1 MTIDLDAYREQSRAT
16 WGEVAPGWE
25 ARREWMLDI
34 TAPLTRWL
42 VDKLDPQPGQ
52 TILDIAAGTGDL
64 GFAIAERVG
73 ANGRVLSTDFSL
85 EMVEVAR
92 KNGERRGI
100 ANVEHRVLDAESM
113 DLVDESVDGVVC
125 RWGYM
130 LMADPGAAL
139 RETKRVLRERGRLA
153 FAVWTPPDRNMWAA
167 IPSMMLVE
175 RGAIPPPEPGTPGIF
190 ALGDDS
196 RIRALV
202 QAAGFPEPLVEEV
215 PFEFRYA
222 DFDDFWD
229 AIVRLAGPLARV
241 INAMPGAERSSVR
254 AELAEKTSGFR
265 REDGSYVVPAS
276 SWGVS
281 VER

>member
-16 WGEVAPGWE
+16 WNDVAPGWA

-42 VDKLDPQPGQ
+42 IEHLDPQPGQ
-52 TILDIAAGTGDL
+52 TILDVAAGTGDL

-73 ANGRVLSTDFSL
+73 TNGHVLSTDFSP

-92 KNGERRGI
+92 TNGESHGV
-100 ANVEHRVLDAESM
+100 ANVEHRVLDAENM
-113 DLVDESVDGVVC
+113 DLADASVDGVVC

-130 LMADPGAAL
+130 LMGDPAAAL
-139 RETKRVLRERGRLA
+139 RETHRVLRDGGRLA

-167 IPSMMLVE
+167 IPSLVLVE
-175 RGAIPPPEPGTPGIF
+175 RGAVPPPEPGMPGIF

-215 PFEFRYA
+215 PFEFRYT
-222 DFDDFWD
+222 DFADFWD
-229 AIVRLAGPLARV
+229 AIVRLAGPIARV
-241 INAMPGAERSSVR
+241 INAMPDAERDAVR
-254 AELAEKTSGFR
+254 AEIAERIAGFL
-265 REDGSYVVPAS
+265 REDGSYAVPAS

>member
-1 MTIDLDAYREQSRAT
+1 MTIDLDAYREQSRTT
-16 WGEVAPGWE
+16 WDEVAPGWE

-42 VDKLDPQPGQ
+42 IEKLDPQPGQ
-52 TILDIAAGTGDL
+52 TILDVASGTGDL
-64 GFAIAERVG
+64 GFAIAEHVG
-73 ANGRVLSTDFSL
+73 ANGRVLSTDFSP

-92 KNGERRGI
+92 KNGESRGA
-100 ANVEHRVLDAESM
+100 ANVEHRVLDAENM
-113 DLVDESVDGVVC
+113 DLADESVDGVVC

-130 LMADPGAAL
+130 LMADPAAAL
-139 RETKRVLRERGRLA
+139 RETHRVLRDGGRLA
-153 FAVWTPPDRNMWAA
+153 FAVWTPPDRNLWAA
-167 IPSMMLVE
+167 IPSQLLVE
-175 RGAIPPPEPGTPGIF
+175 RGAVPPPEPGTPGIF

-215 PFEFRYA
+215 PFEFRYT
-222 DFDDFWD
+222 DFADFWD
-229 AIVRLAGPLARV
+229 AIVRLAGPIARV
-241 INAMPGAERSSVR
+241 INAMPDAERDAVR
-254 AELAEKTSGFR
+254 ADLAEKIGGFR
-265 REDGSYVVPAS
+265 REDGSYAVPAS